1 MKKNITIAIFILSLL
16 TGVSVFGANVENVS
30 FSYQPGYTV
39 SKIDVK
45 GTIRFT
51 HQTEIAK
58 DGKPFRIIIDILSA
72 EHKLGAKNFNSFPSC
87 AVSQIRSS
95 QYSVKPEK
103 IVRLVYDMKSET
115 MYQIVAEGNQIVI
128 KFPDKK
134 SAKFASWSSRVY
146 LDIKKNSKSTASKT
160 VASKNYEKSSKK
172 TAADAKPTA
181 STTTVASLNQAIES
195 DRQESLQSKRN
206 PTKSSQAKGK
216 MTADQKTSVPSKG
229 KAVASDQKSTKSY
242 ASKELLGP
250 DFESSLLKAPK
261 NENKI
266 EIANTKEPAKNSK
279 SVPSMDSQKSSTAAK
294 STDTKTVASTESK
307 ESGKATAS
315 KTVASKNSKK
325 SGKASTSKTVVSKN
339 SKKSG
344 KATASKTVAS
354 TKSKKSG
361 KASTSKTVASTK
373 SKKSGKATASRFRRT
388 GSRNNKIKGTMVAEF
403 PKRLVIKYK
412 ARSRRDPFETLV
424 NEAKV
429 TNSIVNKT
437 RPNVEGLTLVG
448 IIESEDGK
456 NQALFEDK
464 SGFGYILKAGD
475 KVQKGYVLRVRS
487 DRVYFQIFEYG
498 WSRTMALNL
507 EDE

>member
-361 KASTSKTVASTK
+361 KA
-373 SKKSGKATASRFRRT
+373 TASRFRRT